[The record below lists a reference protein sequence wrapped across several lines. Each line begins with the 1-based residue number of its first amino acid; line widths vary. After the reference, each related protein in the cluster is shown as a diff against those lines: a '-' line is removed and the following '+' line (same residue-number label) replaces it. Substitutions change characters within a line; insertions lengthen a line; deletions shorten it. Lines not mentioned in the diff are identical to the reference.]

1 LTDTSQDERDYF
13 NPGQSPNG
21 QYEDDEETSA
31 SFDYGALFDAPDF
44 SSMVRGRR
52 AAGAREYETKVKSV
66 LKSGAVAALRA
77 GNLPDAATILHFGPG
92 FSAAAGDL
100 AAVNDP
106 AKRAIDLITAP
117 DNPFVTFA
125 LVALPFVGQLF
136 RNHEETFRQIPE
148 VRRMARRERK
158 MAAAAEDTRKNLE
171 LKLPFGRVIRFRV
184 GLRLNSLK
192 RLRLLFHLPTREPQ
206 DLVTQVFSD
215 EKLIAA
221 LDRQGIRI
229 VVSKV

>member
-1 LTDTSQDERDYF
+1 LSNLSDEDQKDYF
-13 NPGQSPNG
+13 EPGQQSPNG
-21 QYEDDEETSA
+21 HYDDGETSA

-52 AAGAREYETKVKSV
+52 SAGAKEYETKVKSV
-66 LKSGAVAALRA
+66 LKSGTIAALRA
-77 GNLPDAATILHFGPG
+77 GNLADAATILHFGPG

-100 AAVNDP
+100 AAVNDS

-148 VRRMARRERK
+148 LRRMSRRARRE
-158 MAAAAEDTRKNLE
+158 AAAEGTRKNLE
-171 LKLPFGRVIRFRV
+171 IKLPFGRVIRLRV

-192 RLRLLFHLPTREPQ
+192 RLRLLFHLPTREPE
-206 DLVTQVFSD
+206 DLVSQVFSD
-215 EKLIAA
+215 QKLIAA
-221 LDRQGIRI
+221 LERQGIRI
-229 VVSKV
+229 VIKV